1 MYKDV
6 YYSIAFSGKKNK
18 INQLEITSIKA
29 YHRTMCT
36 VWSYF
41 CLKKDN
47 GFYEQQNLY
56 TMYIYEKKE
65 RNLGLYRVTFF
76 S

>member
-29 YHRTMCT
+29 YHR
-36 VWSYF
+36 
-41 CLKKDN
+41 KKN
-47 GFYEQQNLY
+47 SFKNKKVKKH
-56 TMYIYEKKE
+56 YIIKKE
-65 RNLGLYRVTFF
+65 REMFNFKKFMTQIF
-76 S
+76 SSCSN